1 MAQPARHKE
10 PARDA
15 EVVRQVRARRAFR
28 WRTRA
33 RFPAQRLLECL
44 QGRCVPAPQFEE
56 CRKRVETLR
65 GLLARA
71 GIPPDAA
78 DVDGQISDRRRPDLL
93 PVLQEIQQTLHAL
106 LARARPLSP
115 GSYLQD
121 GQDAR

>member
-1 MAQPARHKE
+1 MTQPARQKE
-10 PARDA
+10 PARDS
-15 EVVRQVRARRAFR
+15 EVVRLVRAWRAFR

-44 QGRCVPAPQFEE
+44 QGRCVPAPQFEQ

-78 DVDGQISDRRRPDLL
+78 DVDRQIADHRRPDLV
-93 PVLQEIQQTLHAL
+93 PVPREIQQTLQAL
-106 LARARPLSP
+106 LARARPLAP
-115 GSYLQD
+115 GSYVQD